1 LPQVMQGISMQG
13 GPHGTSTMKPAPPAY
28 DLEDQMQVGLPVYQ
42 GSAAVKAGFIRKV
55 YGILVMQLLLTVMG
69 SSFFMF
75 HAPTRYWVLS
85 SPGMLMTAS
94 FAPFGFLMAL
104 FCYKDKHPLNM
115 ALLGG
120 FTLCMA
126 YTVGVVCA
134 MYYEN
139 HLGLV
144 VLQAL
149 ILTAAVFVSLTSYV
163 FVTGKDFSF
172 LGAGL
177 FSALFILIIWGFL
190 NSFFDFGLGG
200 RMIFSL
206 LGALVFCGYIL
217 YDTSMILH
225 HYGPDDYVMAAIAL
239 YLDLVNLFIYLL
251 ELLRMLQ
258 GGDN

>member
-1 LPQVMQGISMQG
+1 
-13 GPHGTSTMKPAPPAY
+13 
-28 DLEDQMQVGLPVYQ
+28 MQVGLPVYQ

-172 LGAGL
+172 LGAGASRVDESL
-177 FSALFILIIWGFL
+177 E
-190 NSFFDFGLGG
+190 G
-200 RMIFSL
+200 RRAPLLTPLPLRRARYLSPPASL
-206 LGALVFCGYIL
+206 PPSLPPSRRVAAGA
-217 YDTSMILH
+217 S
-225 HYGPDDYVMAAIAL
+225 
-239 YLDLVNLFIYLL
+239 
-251 ELLRMLQ
+251 
-258 GGDN
+258 